1 MKKSMTCFVCLIL
14 VLCLSGCI
22 SPQWR
27 TLHTTLREQ
36 GTQTK
41 SAENGTYS
49 LTLSAGEKNTVVA
62 TYEYKTSAALQQSSL
77 TMILTFDQS
86 DTAHFSAKSEMK
98 VSILGK
104 EITTKETLEGTLKKS
119 EFSTDS
125 ELTVTSYQRE
135 QTDAKGTTTSTNAE
149 AASTG
154 ALKVAVERSV
164 PLLKEILEDICPE
177 IAPKALGFTK
187 I

>member
-1 MKKSMTCFVCLIL
+1 MKKSMTCFVCLML
-14 VLCLSGCI
+14 VLCLSGCT

-27 TLHTTLREQ
+27 TLHTTPREQ

-104 EITTKETLEGTLKKS
+104 EIITKETLEGTLKKS
-119 EFSTDS
+119 EFS
-125 ELTVTSYQRE
+125 VTSYQRE

-154 ALKVAVERSV
+154 ALRVAVERSV